1 MKPRPFDYVRPD
13 SADEA
18 IAVLGEYGDDARVL
32 AGGQSLMAM
41 LEVE

>member
-18 IAVLGEYGDDARVL
+18 IARARPNTATTRACWP
-32 AGGQSLMAM
+32 AGNR
-41 LEVE
+41 